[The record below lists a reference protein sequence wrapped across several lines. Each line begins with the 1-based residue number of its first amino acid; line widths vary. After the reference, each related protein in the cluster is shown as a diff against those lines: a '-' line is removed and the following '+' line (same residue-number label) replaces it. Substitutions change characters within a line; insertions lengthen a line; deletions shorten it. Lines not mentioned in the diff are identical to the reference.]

1 MSTWPEIS
9 RHAGFA
15 LAVCLTIGPGGAFA
29 QQAGYPAS
37 YDIGTPAAADDIAAW
52 DIAYPPSGAGLPAG
66 SGTYEQGKQL
76 FADNCAVCHGDD
88 LKGHRDPNL
97 PQGGG
102 AALIGGRGT
111 LNTDKPLMTV
121 ESYWPYAT
129 TLYDYIH
136 RAMPFTSP
144 DSLKPDEVYALV
156 AYILGEANII
166 DKSAVMDAQS
176 LPKVEM
182 PNRDGFYV
190 DNRPMPVLP
199 YSAPLLGPHVPTQF

>member
-1 MSTWPEIS
+1 MSTWHRVSIFTGC
-9 RHAGFA
+9 AVAVG
-15 LAVCLTIGPGGAFA
+15 LAVGTGIAAA
-29 QQAGYPAS
+29 QQTGYSATYDFGAPAS
-37 YDIGTPAAADDIAAW
+37 DADIAAW
-52 DIAYPPSGAGLPAG
+52 NIAYPADGAGLPAG
-66 SGTYEQGKQL
+66 SGTYDQGKQL

-88 LKGHRDPNL
+88 LNGVRDTNL
-97 PQGGG
+97 PQNGGP
-102 AALIGGRGT
+102 ALIGGRGT
-111 LNTDKPLMTV
+111 LNTDKPNKTV

-144 DSLKPDEVYALV
+144 DSLKPDEVYSLV

-166 DKSAVMDAQS
+166 DKSQEMNAQT

-182 PNRDGFYV
+182 PNRNGFYV

-199 YSAPLLGPHVPTQF
+199 YTAPLLGPDVPTQY

>member
-1 MSTWPEIS
+1 MSWYRLSNI
-9 RHAGFA
+9 AGGFIAVGLA
-15 LAVCLTIGPGGAFA
+15 LGTGVAVA

-37 YDIGTPAAADDIAAW
+37 YNFGTPASDADIAAW
-52 DIAYPPSGAGLPAG
+52 NIAYPPSGAGLPAG
-66 SGTYEQGKQL
+66 SGTYDQGKQL
-76 FADNCAVCHGDD
+76 FSENCAACHGND
-88 LKGHRDPNL
+88 LKGISDPNL
-97 PQGGG
+97 PQNGGP
-102 AALIGGRGT
+102 ALIGGRGT
-111 LNTDKPLMTV
+111 LNTDKPDKTV

-136 RAMPFTSP
+136 RAMPYTSP

-166 DKSAVMDAQS
+166 DKTETMNAQT
-176 LPKVEM
+176 LPKVQM
-182 PNRDGFYV
+182 PNRDGFFV

>member
-1 MSTWPEIS
+1 MFTWHRVS
-9 RHAGFA
+9 RLASCAVAAGFVLSVGIA
-15 LAVCLTIGPGGAFA
+15 AA
-29 QQAGYPAS
+29 QQTGYPAA
-37 YDIGTPAAADDIAAW
+37 YDFGSPASDADIAAW

-66 SGTYEQGKQL
+66 SGTYDQGKQL
-76 FADNCAVCHGDD
+76 FADNCAACHGDD
-88 LKGHRDPNL
+88 LKGVSGT
-97 PQGGG
+97 GGG
-102 AALIGGRGT
+102 PALIGGRGT
-111 LNTDKPLMTV
+111 LNTTKPVMTV

-136 RAMPFTSP
+136 RAMPFTAP

-166 DKSAVMDAQS
+166 DKSEVIDANS

-182 PNRDGFYV
+182 PNRNGFYV

-199 YSAPLLGPHVPTQF
+199 YSAPQLGPDVPKQF

>member
-1 MSTWPEIS
+1 MSTWLERS
-9 RHAGFA
+9 RRGACVVAVG
-15 LAVCLTIGPGGAFA
+15 LAIGMGGALA
-29 QQAGYPAS
+29 QQAGYPAA
-37 YDIGTPAAADDIAAW
+37 YDLGTPASADDIAAW
-52 DIAYPPSGAGLPAG
+52 NIAYPASGAGLPAG
-66 SGTYEQGKQL
+66 SGSYDQGKAL
-76 FADNCAVCHGDD
+76 YAANCAACHGDN
-88 LKGHRDPNL
+88 LEGHRDANL

-144 DSLKPDEVYALV
+144 DSLKPDEVYSLV

-166 DKSAVMDAQS
+166 DKTAVVNAES
-176 LPKVEM
+176 LPKVMM
-182 PNRDGFYV
+182 PNRDGFFI

-199 YSAPLLGPHVPTQF
+199 YSAPMLGTDVRIR